1 MQNVTAI
8 TYQDIHEP
16 YNTNVDGDTET
27 APRLSTSPRTFLQQ
41 IFCEETSATV
51 LKPTH
56 PQPNDHVRLTGAR
69 QHQKDLER
77 RLQIVEDQV
86 QTQDIIYFE
95 FKEAE
100 ARLGREENR
109 LRQEVDRLR
118 QGVDRLRKEEDLC
131 READGLREEKDL
143 QREEKDRLHEEEKVL
158 ALNYETAER
167 FSRGITDDL
176 IRIEPWI
183 EYYIL
188 SLSHAFCEVSLG
200 LGRTM
205 TYLPNV
211 LVAWYYH
218 RAIINSTLDPP
229 YPMLTQQLPP
239 LLHQKNISAANTLEK
254 ISIQF
259 DLGPLT
265 DFVTAHIR
273 KVSLLV
279 DTWIF
284 RSIIGARCN
293 KVVQLQMG
301 PGADFAW
308 GLLMEQNRFNSS
320 HKDLI
325 QEIMPSLIDVPKR
338 SGANKYFAS

>member
-1 MQNVTAI
+1 MQNVTTI
-8 TYQDIHEP
+8 TYQDIHRP
-16 YNTNVDGDTET
+16 YSIDVDGDFET
-27 APRLSTSPRTFLQQ
+27 APCLSTSPRTFLQQ
-41 IFCEETSATV
+41 IFREETSETV
-51 LKPTH
+51 LKLTH
-56 PQPNDHVRLTGAR
+56 PQPNDHVRLTGER
-69 QHQKDLER
+69 RYQKDLER
-77 RLQIVEDQV
+77 RLQIVEDRA
-86 QTQDIIYFE
+86 QTQDIRYFE

-118 QGVDRLRKEEDLC
+118 KEEDLR
-131 READGLREEKDL
+131 READRLREEKDL

-176 IRIEPWI
+176 IRMEPWI

-188 SLSHAFCEVSLG
+188 SLSYAFCEVSLG

-205 TYLPNV
+205 TYLPNI

-239 LLHQKNISAANTLEK
+239 FLHQKNISAANTLEK

-265 DFVTAHIR
+265 GFVMAHIR

-284 RSIIGARCN
+284 RSIIGGRN
-293 KVVQLQMG
+293 KVVQLQM
-301 PGADFAW
+301 
-308 GLLMEQNRFNSS
+308 
-320 HKDLI
+320 
-325 QEIMPSLIDVPKR
+325 
-338 SGANKYFAS
+338 